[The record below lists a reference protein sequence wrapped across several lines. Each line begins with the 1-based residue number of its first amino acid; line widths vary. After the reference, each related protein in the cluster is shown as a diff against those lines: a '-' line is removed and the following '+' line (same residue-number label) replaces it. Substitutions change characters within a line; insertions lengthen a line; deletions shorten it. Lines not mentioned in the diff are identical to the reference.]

1 MQEEGRIDTQHQA
14 DVEAH
19 GPCWV
24 SPPSLFAFYI
34 QQFQLHHPEET
45 GFVNHAEAV
54 HMRSLE
60 VGIPGKCVEEYAL
73 PLSSLSSHVSFHL
86 CSL

>member
-1 MQEEGRIDTQHQA
+1 MQEEGRIDTQHQT

-54 HMRSLE
+54 HM
-60 VGIPGKCVEEYAL
+60 
-73 PLSSLSSHVSFHL
+73 
-86 CSL
+86 